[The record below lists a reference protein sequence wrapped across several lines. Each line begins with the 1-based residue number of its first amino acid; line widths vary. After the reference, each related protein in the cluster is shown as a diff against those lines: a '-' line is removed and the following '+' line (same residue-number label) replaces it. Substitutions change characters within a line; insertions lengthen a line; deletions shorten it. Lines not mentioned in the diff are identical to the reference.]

1 MQNYPR
7 KLALSDWNMMMKHSL
22 KLMLSMS
29 GLAMCAIFVIIGG
42 GAIYLIMG
50 KISMIGLG
58 YFILQPAVIT
68 IYLACLLARY
78 RSGNNA
84 LPVGKE
90 LRNIILA
97 LLIGTV
103 ATALLISLLWLLHLY
118 MPVAGA
124 AETHPVISAST
135 DNVITPQSLK
145 PQSVAFVSVFPV
157 MFNIYSIATLSMMG
171 VLPCIGIIIGV
182 LVNCNAPLHKNLG
195 ILCRGLFRN
204 IGTMII
210 FSLFT
215 FCLLSFWSVMA
226 LKGDMYVF
234 LSLIPLT
241 FLSVMAYVIA
251 EQIYM
256 PEKRLTPKNATTGK

>member
-1 MQNYPR
+1 
-7 KLALSDWNMMMKHSL
+7 MMKHSL

-90 LRNIILA
+90 LRNIILT

-103 ATALLISLLWLLHLY
+103 ATALLISLLWLLHIY